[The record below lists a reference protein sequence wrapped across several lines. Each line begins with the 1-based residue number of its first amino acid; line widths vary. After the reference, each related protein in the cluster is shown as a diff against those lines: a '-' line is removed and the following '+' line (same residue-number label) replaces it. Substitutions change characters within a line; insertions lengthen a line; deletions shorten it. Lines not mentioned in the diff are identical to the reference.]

1 MTSAARAQVEIA
13 ADEPE
18 DDTNTV
24 REELPEKL
32 NDIRTASARLC

>member
-1 MTSAARAQVEIA
+1 LTSAAQAQGEIA
-13 ADEPE
+13 ADELE
-18 DDTNTV
+18 DDINTV